1 MTYSIIGSGAIGSV
15 IASQFARKGVDV
27 FIANTRGPESLADL
41 VKRLGSDIKAVTVEE
56 AIQADIIILAIHF
69 DEIPAVASQITAK
82 EGRIVVDCSNAI
94 DLPAFTPTDL
104 GGRPSSEVVAEN
116 LPGVHV
122 VKAFNTLPA
131 AILSADPT
139 QNGGRRVIF
148 VSGNETKANDVV
160 ASLIEQLGFAPIILG
175 KVAEGG
181 RLQQFGGPLA
191 SQNLVKHG

>member
-41 VKRLGSDIKAVTVEE
+41 VKRFGSDIKAVTVEE

-131 AILSADPT
+131 AILSTDPT

-148 VSGNETKANDVV
+148 VSGNEAKANDVV

-191 SQNLVKHG
+191 SLNLVKHG

>member
-27 FIANTRGPESLADL
+27 SIANTRGPESLADL
-41 VKRLGSDIKAVTVEE
+41 VKRLGSAIKAVTVEE

-122 VKAFNTLPA
+122 VKTFNTLPA

-148 VSGNETKANDVV
+148 VSGNEAKANDVV